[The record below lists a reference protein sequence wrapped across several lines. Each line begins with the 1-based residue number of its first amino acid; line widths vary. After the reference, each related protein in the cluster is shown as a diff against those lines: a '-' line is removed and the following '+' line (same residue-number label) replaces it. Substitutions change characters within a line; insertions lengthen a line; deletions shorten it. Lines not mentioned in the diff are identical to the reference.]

1 MEEYECLMAQ
11 LAILFI
17 SWQRRHYNK
26 STLSFLSDLAYQ
38 KTFLPEYFRVKLQWL
53 SIITEKKVE
62 VFHSLLRKDTESLTQ
77 DLKYRTLQEQL
88 VHLDSLQ
95 NLKNGCSTISPR
107 KQ

>member
-17 SWQRRHYNK
+17 SWQRCHYNK
-26 STLSFLSDLAYQ
+26 STLSFPSDLAYK

-62 VFHSLLRKDTESLTQ
+62 VFHSLL
-77 DLKYRTLQEQL
+77 
-88 VHLDSLQ
+88 
-95 NLKNGCSTISPR
+95 
-107 KQ
+107 